1 MSDILETSVDE
12 LVPSTIWD
20 FILYLTVG
28 GGLFVLASMG
38 LYWISQLGTPTN
50 TAAHY
55 LINILVFSG
64 VFYFLGIRRKR
75 VTWSKIGF
83 KPPVFTLWYFVLG
96 FGLFILLLPLRGILA
111 LLALKLTGSGY
122 ESLFYRSQII
132 MAGGFSW
139 FNALIGIIAGGIL
152 IPFAEEV
159 YFRGLWYTA
168 LRTRLPTV
176 PAILISSLLFGLGH
190 IDSAAVVAASTVIG
204 IVNAIAYE
212 KSQSLWLPIIIHAVN
227 NTIGMVV
234 LYTAMA
240 IAPNLMTFPPLQ

>member
-1 MSDILETSVDE
+1 MSDILETSIEEPVS
-12 LVPSTIWD
+12 STIWD
-20 FILYLTVG
+20 FVLYLTVG
-28 GGLFVLASMG
+28 VGLFALASLG
-38 LYWISQLGTPTN
+38 ISRISQIGTPAN

-55 LINILVFSG
+55 LINILIFSG
-64 VFYFLGIRRKR
+64 VFYFLGIQRKR

-83 KPPVFTLWYFVLG
+83 KPLVFTPWYFVLG

-111 LLALKLTGSGY
+111 VLALKLTGSGY
-122 ESLFYRSQII
+122 ESLLYRSQII

-139 FNALIGIIAGGIL
+139 LNALMAVIAGGIL

-168 LRTRLPTV
+168 LRTRLSTV

-234 LYTAMA
+234 LYTVMA
-240 IAPNLMTFPPLQ
+240 IAPNLMPLPPS